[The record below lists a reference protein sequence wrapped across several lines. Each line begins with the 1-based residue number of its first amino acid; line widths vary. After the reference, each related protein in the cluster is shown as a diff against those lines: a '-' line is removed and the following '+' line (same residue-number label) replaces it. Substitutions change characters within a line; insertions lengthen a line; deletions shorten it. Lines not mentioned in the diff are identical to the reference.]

1 MGKNL
6 SLSNTKPNLPFV
18 VPLAGRSSDDSFD
31 WLCNGELLG
40 WLSNEDCSNNG
51 ETSISLKNKR
61 IIYKQNT

>member
-1 MGKNL
+1 M
-6 SLSNTKPNLPFV
+6 

-31 WLCNGELLG
+31 WLCNGELLW

-61 IIYKQNT
+61 IIYKQNTLQ